1 MKRTRAVGIAFVVF
15 VLGITLGQAQTST
28 SKNKTVWVPP
38 PVGSHIGGHYE
49 DAGDVE
55 SKGTSELGKAGE
67 KSDLASAVAR
77 LDARANTVVEGH
89 ALLPTAVS
97 IQTGVTTAVLTKQ
110 RASSGLSYGQLL
122 VANSLASGSGKSF
135 DQILALR
142 AKSQSWS
149 QLATSLHIN
158 PKSIIGRINAAD
170 DQVRFAES
178 RRRLRREENLKDSG
192 FHPGARIGKIP
203 GT

>member
-1 MKRTRAVGIAFVVF
+1 MKRTRAVGMVFVVL
-15 VLGITLGQAQTST
+15 VIGMTLARAQTT
-28 SKNKTVWVPP
+28 APKKKTIWVPP

-49 DAGDVE
+49 DAGDAE
-55 SKGTSELGKAGE
+55 SQPTSNLGKARE
-67 KSDLASAVAR
+67 NSDLGTAVAK
-77 LDARANTVVEGH
+77 LDARANTVVEGR

-97 IQTGVTTAVLTKQ
+97 IQTGVTVEVLKKQ

-142 AKSQSWS
+142 AKTGSWS
-149 QLATSLHIN
+149 QLATSLRIN

-170 DQVRFAES
+170 ESVKYAES
-178 RRRLRREENLKDSG
+178 RRRLRREENLNDSG
-192 FHPGARIGKIP
+192 FHNGARIGVIP
-203 GT
+203 GG

>member
-1 MKRTRAVGIAFVVF
+1 MKRTRAVGTVFVVL
-15 VLGITLGQAQTST
+15 VIGMTLARAQTT
-28 SKNKTVWVPP
+28 APKKKTIWVPP

-55 SKGTSELGKAGE
+55 SQPTSNLGKARE
-67 KSDLASAVAR
+67 NSDLGTAVAK

-97 IQTGVTTAVLTKQ
+97 IQTGVTVEVLKKQ

-142 AKSQSWS
+142 AKTGSWS
-149 QLATSLHIN
+149 QLATSLRIN

-170 DQVRFAES
+170 ESVKFAES

-192 FHPGARIGKIP
+192 FNPGARIGTIP
-203 GT
+203 GG